1 LNGPGIMPF
10 PRPYGNDYDGDFPK
24 HYYMQK

>member
-1 LNGPGIMPF
+1 MNGPGILPF

-24 HYYMQK
+24 HYYQ